1 MMTTLFAAAA
11 ILGAQEAPTQWKGP
25 DLVSR
30 MLTTYHN
37 RRSADGT
44 ITLTLRMGNESSR
57 LITDVTYLMPSR
69 LHIFQ
74 RSERPPIRRSIIVS
88 DGRNFMYSRPNI
100 SRWED
105 IKEYLFEPVQAADGR
120 LQLVGDIYAA
130 GTASM
135 LDRSIPLDIVINR
148 RADLEYLRMRL
159 ANLTYAG
166 RAKLGN
172 EEMHRVTGLLRL
184 IPGEKPTDPCIFW
197 IDDNFML
204 RRFEVSEK
212 HEDKETRRTLSFVLQ
227 WDLNI
232 TLDEV
237 DKIDRNRFTIRR

>member
-1 MMTTLFAAAA
+1 MITTLLAASA
-11 ILGAQEAPTQWKGP
+11 LMGAQEARPQWTGP
-25 DLVSR
+25 DLVSK
-30 MLTTYHN
+30 MLATYHN

-57 LITDVTYLMPSR
+57 LRTDVTYLMPSR
-69 LHIFQ
+69 VHIFQ
-74 RSERPPIRRSIIVS
+74 RSERPPIRRSILVS
-88 DGRNFMYSRPNI
+88 DGRTFMYSRPNI

-148 RADLEYLRMRL
+148 RADLEYLRLRL
-159 ANLTYAG
+159 ANVAYGG

-172 EEMHRVTGLLRL
+172 EEMHRVTAMLRL
-184 IPGEKPTDPCIFW
+184 IPGEKPTDPCVFW

-204 RRFEVSEK
+204 RRFEVQEK
-212 HEDKETRRTLSFVLQ
+212 HEDKESQRVLSFVMQ

-232 TLDEV
+232 TLDQV
-237 DKIDRNRFTIRR
+237 DKIDRSRFTIRR